1 MKFSIKTSDNRKRK
15 AYIDNNDISKC
26 VTGLRIDIEPLMLA
40 DITLHT
46 TADIDDII
54 EDDANIYIMLGDKK
68 YRIVEEV

>member
-15 AYIDNNDISKC
+15 VY
-26 VTGLRIDIEPLMLA
+26 LMLT

-46 TADIDDII
+46 TAVIDDII

>member
-15 AYIDNNDISKC
+15 VYIDNNDISKG

-68 YRIVEEV
+68 YRIIEEV

>member
-26 VTGLRIDIEPLMLA
+26 VTGLRIDIEPLMPA